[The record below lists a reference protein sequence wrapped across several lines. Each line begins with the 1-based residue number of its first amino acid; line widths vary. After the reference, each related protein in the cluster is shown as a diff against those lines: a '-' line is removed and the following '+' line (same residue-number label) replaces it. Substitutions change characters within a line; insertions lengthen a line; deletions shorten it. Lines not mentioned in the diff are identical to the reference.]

1 MKFNSTEFLHKSL
14 VFLSLFLSLAQV
26 NCQTITGQLSD
37 FKGQIIQLIGYKGF
51 ETYVVDSTRIQENG
65 AFQLSYKKEDYGM
78 GFLQVPNQK
87 TFQLALCG
95 EHIKLRI
102 VTPDATE
109 TIQVD
114 NGEENKRLG
123 TYLTEH
129 ARREQALSAW
139 TYLYRIYSLDKLF
152 TPQADAVKSI
162 LKEKKRI
169 KEEDNL
175 FLSNLP
181 KDFYIAWYL
190 PKWKLIQSAGVIAR
204 ERTEEINPSL
214 AVFRSWDF
222 RDARLYKSGLLREA
236 IESHFWLIENSGRSL
251 DSVYFEMKIS
261 IDRIIENLL
270 QDQNKLNEISEYL
283 FQLLEKRS
291 LFNASEYLALKLLNQ
306 TSCTL
311 HQNLAAQLENYRAM
325 KIGNTAANMGFQG
338 DLLAPGYEPGK
349 YPKKLSDLKSKYTV
363 IVFGASWCPQ
373 CPPELSTLVRLYP
386 SWKSH
391 QIEVVFVSLDETA
404 TAFKNFSSV
413 FPFISIC
420 DYKKWE
426 SPVVKNY
433 HVFATPTLYLL
444 NSDREIILRPHSV
457 SQLASWVDWYMVKGN
472 K

>member
-1 MKFNSTEFLHKSL
+1 MSF
-14 VFLSLFLSLAQV
+14 QV
-26 NCQTITGQLSD
+26 NAQTLSGHLPGLSGEPIKLIG
-37 FKGQIIQLIGYKGF
+37 FKGLDSYLI
-51 ETYVVDSTRIQENG
+51 DSTGIQKNG
-65 AFQLSYKKEDYGM
+65 SFQLSFKSGDYGM
-78 GFLQVPNQK
+78 GLLLVPNLK
-87 TFQLALCG
+87 PFSVVLCG
-95 EHIKLRI
+95 EQIKLRSS
-102 VTPDATE
+102 TSDATE
-109 TIQVD
+109 SMQAAE
-114 NGEENKRLG
+114 GEENKRLG

-214 AVFRSWDF
+214 AAFRALDY
-222 RDARLYKSGLLREA
+222 RDARLYKSGLLRDA
-236 IESHFWLIENSGRSL
+236 LESHFWLIENGGRSL
-251 DSVYFEMKIS
+251 DSVYIEMKIS

-270 QDQNKLNEISEYL
+270 PDQNKLNEISEYL

-291 LFNASEYLALKLLNQ
+291 VFKASEYLALRLLNEK
-306 TSCTL
+306 SCTL
-311 HQNLAAQLENYRAM
+311 DHDLSAQLESYRAM
-325 KIGNTAANMGFQG
+325 KIGNTAPDFDFRG
-338 DLLAPGYEPGK
+338 DVFAPMYQKEWMPQ
-349 YPKKLSDLKSKYTV
+349 KLSDLKSEYTA

-386 SWKSH
+386 SLKSH
-391 QIEVVFVSLDETA
+391 QIEVVFASLDETA
-404 TAFKNFSSV
+404 SAFNNFASV

-420 DYKKWE
+420 DYNKWE
-426 SPVVKNY
+426 SPIVKNY
-433 HVFATPTLYLL
+433 HVFSTPTIYLL
-444 NSDREIILRPHSV
+444 NSNREIILRPHSV
-457 SQLASWVDWYMVKGN
+457 SQLASWVDWYVVKGN